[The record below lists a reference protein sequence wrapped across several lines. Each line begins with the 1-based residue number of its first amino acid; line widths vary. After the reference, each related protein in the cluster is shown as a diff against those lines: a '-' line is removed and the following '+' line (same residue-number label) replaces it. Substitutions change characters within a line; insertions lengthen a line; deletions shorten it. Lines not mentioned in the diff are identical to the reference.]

1 MKIIGLKFVNKKI
14 FKNKK
19 GDVLKYITK
28 KDFFFKGFG
37 EIYFSE
43 ILKNKTKGWNFHKR
57 NTCLIMVPT
66 GKVKFCFVD
75 GRKKS
80 KSYNIKVIKR
90 LSKKNLQVVV
100 IPPGVWFS
108 FTSIT
113 NKSLVVNMLDKPHK
127 NTETIKS
134 KKIKNIFISD

>member
-1 MKIIGLKFVNKKI
+1 MKIIGLKFENKNI

-19 GDVLKYITK
+19 GDILKYISK

-57 NTCLIMVPT
+57 NTCLLIVPY
-66 GKVKFCFVD
+66 GKVKFSFID

-80 KSYNIKVIKR
+80 KSYNIKVIKN
-90 LSKKNLQVVV
+90 LSKKNLQVAVV
-100 IPPGVWFS
+100 PPGIWFS
-108 FTSIT
+108 FKSIT
-113 NKSLVVNMLDKPHK
+113 KLSLVANLLNKVHK
-127 NTETIKS
+127 NNETLKS
-134 KKIKNIFISD
+134 NKIRNITISD